1 MQKTLKVLPGNMFH
15 QRMVLVINRILRLVQ
30 KWLHAQLFSFL
41 PQRISRKNQQAVFCS
56 AVVAVSC
63 SIYCLPVPRIKRAL
77 IGECIILLYNLLL
90 KAYSIIH
97 QWLSTKFIEKNN
109 LSNDTLQTEKASV
122 ATERHSKGA
131 LFNVNAGIADTL
143 RILARTFIYSLK
155 AFKIRMYWIRIFS

>member
-1 MQKTLKVLPGNMFH
+1 MVTRAVIQFSTATNFKEESTGRFLLCLCCSLLFHLLPTC
-15 QRMVLVINRILRLVQ
+15 
-30 KWLHAQLFSFL
+30 
-41 PQRISRKNQQAVFCS
+41 SRK
-56 AVVAVSC
+56 
-63 SIYCLPVPRIKRAL
+63 KRAL
-77 IGECIILLYNLLL
+77 IGECITLLYNLLL